1 MDTMNAVA
9 LRIEGLK
16 RMSAGFSL
24 FCEAMV
30 DAGRGLKS
38 MLSGAALLVAA
49 AWLTLWAWICLP
61 FVSLLSK
68 GAPRALSWRWF
79 RFPGLHFFAPV
90 VRWGAW
96 GLVAVLVIAGIGAVI
111 DGIGPAVRQALPDA
125 RSFLLPLA
133 VFAALAVVGLVAFL
147 TIRLAAPLIISLGR
161 FLTRQGVYAIAAFLV
176 VVLAGAAGVVLYAV
190 FQPSL
195 VVIALIAGLALLAG
209 FAGIAVISFG
219 PSMFSVVRFGGQGGT
234 TGGPAAGVMGTSPP
248 ASWARLAQPSLSQ
261 VRPAIGSQA
270 AGVAPALVTQASGSA
285 APPFEHV
292 AASDVALVRD
302 GRSGAWTAF
311 RWRWIAIALLL
322 ILALALAWFGGQLL
336 LRAFSG
342 NAQPGISASKPAAPP
357 AVASVIATPRAVGPQ
372 AIQLLADGLPADV
385 SWRSGYRNLTARLDD
400 GGAVRALALPQTACD
415 AGAIVVLGS
424 ASSDGAASRS
434 HALALRRARWLAD
447 WTRSQLTQCTGTAP
461 AVIAVSLGQARSEPP
476 LPAQRGVRLMA
487 IRQEDLAGLAS
498 ASDPA
503 KNLRSLAGAVFGDL
517 ADFERFE
524 GCTLL
529 PSGIDTVI
537 QGLPEACE
545 TADR

>member
-16 RMSAGFSL
+16 RTSAGFSL

-38 MLSGAALLVAA
+38 MLSGAALLLAA

-79 RFPGLHFFAPV
+79 RIPGLHFFAPV
-90 VRWGAW
+90 VQWGAW

-133 VFAALAVVGLVAFL
+133 VFAALAVVGLVVFL

-161 FLTRQGVYAIAAFLV
+161 FLTRQGVYALAAFLV

-195 VVIALIAGLALLAG
+195 VVIALISGLALLAG

-219 PSMFSVVRFGGQGGT
+219 PSMFSVVRFGGQGGAA
-234 TGGPAAGVMGTSPP
+234 GGPAAGVMGTSP
-248 ASWARLAQPSLSQ
+248 RH
-261 VRPAIGSQA
+261 RPDTGSQA
-270 AGVAPALVTQASGSA
+270 VRLVPALVTQASGSA
-285 APPFEHV
+285 ALPIEHV
-292 AASDVALVRD
+292 AASGIGRVRD
-302 GRSGAWTAF
+302 GRSGAWTAV
-311 RWRWIAIALLL
+311 RWRWITIALLL

-336 LRAFSG
+336 LRSFSG
-342 NAQPGISASKPAAPP
+342 NAPPGISASKPAAPP
-357 AVASVIATPRAVGPQ
+357 ALASAIATPGSAGLQPV
-372 AIQLLADGLPADV
+372 QLLADGAPADV
-385 SWRSGYRNLTARLDD
+385 SWRLGYRNLTARLDD

-415 AGAIVVLGS
+415 AGAIIVLGS
-424 ASSDGAASRS
+424 ASSDGAAARS
-434 HALALRRARWLAD
+434 DVLASRRARWLAD
-447 WTRSQLTQCTGTAP
+447 WTRSQLAQCTGKAHS
-461 AVIAVSLGQARSEPP
+461 VVAVSLGQARSDPP
-476 LPAQRGVRLMA
+476 RPAQRGVRLMA
-487 IRQEDLAGLAS
+487 IREEDLAGLAS

-503 KNLRSLAGAVFGDL
+503 TNLRSLAGAVFGDL

-529 PSGIDTVI
+529 PPGIAVVSP
-537 QGLPEACE
+537 GLPEACE